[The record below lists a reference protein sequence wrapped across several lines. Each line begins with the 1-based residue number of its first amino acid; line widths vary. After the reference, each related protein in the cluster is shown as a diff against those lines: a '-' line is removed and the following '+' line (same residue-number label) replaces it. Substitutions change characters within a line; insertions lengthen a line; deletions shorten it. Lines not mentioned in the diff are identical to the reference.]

1 MSFINIDQLP
11 FNDVRRSAGY
21 PLVSHFTSAKLST
34 LGGFNIGGINASGQ
48 IPSFVGNYGLID
60 NDTPQSLYTKPSY
73 FDPSVELQL
82 VFSDEFNVE
91 GRTFYPGDD
100 PYWEAA
106 DLHYWQVTTICFP
119 F

>member
-1 MSFINIDQLP
+1 MSFTGIHKL
-11 FNDVRRSAGY
+11 FNDALRSAGY

-48 IPSFVGNYGLID
+48 IPSLGNYGLID
-60 NDTPQSLYTKPSY
+60 NDTPQSVYTRPSY
-73 FDPSVELQL
+73 TEPSVELQL

-100 PYWEAA
+100 PYWEAV
-106 DLHYWQVTTICFP
+106 DLHYWQVTICLLS
-119 F
+119 